1 MKQTQTLDRKIT
13 LGMLTRFSLPTI
25 LSTVLMGIYWSVD
38 GIFVSRLI
46 GTDALSAINIVMPII
61 TFSLAIGNMFGAGGN
76 ALIAKK
82 IGEGKVQEAR
92 QNFTLLNMVALLLS
106 AFLSVLGLIFLNP
119 LLKVL
124 GADESLMGYC
134 RDYAIPILTL
144 IPVTI
149 TGTIFQMSFIT
160 VGKPKLGLL
169 VSLIGGVTNIVL
181 DYLFMAVLDMG
192 IMGAA
197 VATTIGYS
205 VPSVAG
211 LVYFLAMRNGSLY
224 LVKPRFDAAVLWKT
238 CTNGAS
244 EMVTSLSSGVV
255 AIILNNILMRIGGAD
270 GVASI
275 TIILYVQ
282 GILASVY
289 FGYASGISPIISYN
303 QGKGDIGRLK
313 SIYSISLKAIMTASI
328 ATFIAS
334 ILFAGPLVSIFAEKG
349 STVYQMAVE
358 GYRIFSISV
367 LFMGLN
373 VFSSAWFTALN
384 DGKVSAILALF
395 RTFIFIVATAS
406 LLPVFLGISGV
417 WLSKPLAEILAACM
431 TIYYFKK
438 MKNVYQYA

>member
-1 MKQTQTLDRKIT
+1 MEQTQALDRNIT
-13 LGMLTRFSLPTI
+13 LGMLTKFSLPTI

-38 GIFVSRLI
+38 GIFVSRLV

-82 IGEGKVQEAR
+82 LGEGKDHEAR
-92 QNFTLLNMVALLLS
+92 QDFALLNVVALFLSLLLS
-106 AFLSVLGLIFLNP
+106 ILGLIFLKP
-119 LLKVL
+119 LLGIL
-124 GADESLMGYC
+124 GADEALMGYC
-134 RDYAIPILTL
+134 RDYAIPILLL
-144 IPVTI
+144 IPFSI

-169 VSLIGGVTNIVL
+169 ISLIGGVTNVIL
-181 DYLFMAVLDMG
+181 DYFFMAVLDLG

-197 VATTIGYS
+197 IATSIGYS
-205 VPSVAG
+205 IPSLVG
-211 LVYFLAMRNGSLY
+211 LIYFLKKRGNLY
-224 LVKPRFDAAVLWKT
+224 LVKPRFNPGVIWKA

-244 EMVTSLSSGVV
+244 EMVTSLSSGMVT
-255 AIILNNILMRIGGAD
+255 IILNNILMRISGAD

-303 QGKGDIGRLK
+303 FGKGDTGRLK
-313 SIYSISLKAIMTASI
+313 SIYGISLKAIM
-328 ATFIAS
+328 ATSVATLIAS
-334 ILFAGPLVSIFAEKG
+334 ILFAGPLVSIFAAKG
-349 STVYQMAVE
+349 SAVYLMAVS
-358 GYRIFSISV
+358 GYRIFSVSV

-384 DGKVSAILALF
+384 DGKVSAILAFF
-395 RTFIFIVATAS
+395 RTFIFILATAS
-406 LLPVFLGISGV
+406 LLPMFLGISGV
-417 WLSKPLAEILAACM
+417 WLSKPLAEILATCM
-431 TIYYFKK
+431 TMYYFKK